1 MGLVV
6 KKKRVEGNEG
16 MVKRRRAKRKR
27 TCGEEVEWKK
37 LERNAAIRN
46 YSLMIVVN
54 MIMSCQEGC
63 WKKEGLS
70 TQTRCRK
77 RKLVKNRGR
86 KGDRNKQGG

>member
-1 MGLVV
+1 VV

-27 TCGEEVEWKK
+27 TRGEEVEWKK
-37 LERNAAIRN
+37 LEQNATIRN
-46 YSLMIVVN
+46 YSLTIVVN

-70 TQTRCRK
+70 TQTRCHK
-77 RKLVKNRGR
+77 RKLVKKQRKKGR
-86 KGDRNKQGG
+86 QE